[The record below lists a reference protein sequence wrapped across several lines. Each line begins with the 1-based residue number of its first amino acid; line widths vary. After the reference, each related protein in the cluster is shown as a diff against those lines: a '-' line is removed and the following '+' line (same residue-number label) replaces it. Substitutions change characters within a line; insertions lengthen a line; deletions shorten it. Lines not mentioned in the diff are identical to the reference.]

1 MIFMDGGSTSVDG
14 FAELYLCVAPPLK
27 LANPAVSGV
36 VRRNWEGRSGLL
48 SEAKET

>member
-27 LANPAVSGV
+27 LALEKILAVKV
-36 VRRNWEGRSGLL
+36 WRRI
-48 SEAKET
+48 